1 MFETNVLFYIV
12 ADLEHF
18 LRRLVAND
26 LRVVVRRV
34 VAMSHCRSSQIEGFA
49 ICIYKSQATVQHGD
63 NVSLATRRQCDNAP
77 FGAFCYQK
85 GDNDIGCYRYRQR
98 NAQSLPNQPP

>member
-1 MFETNVLFYIV
+1 MLFIVSQTFHFRPIPFHHQCHSTITSKHLVDRTNVLFNIV

-26 LRVVVRRV
+26 ARVVVRRV

-49 ICIYKSQATVQHGD
+49 ICIYKSQETVRHGD
-63 NVSLATRRQCDNAP
+63 NAQHDIAP
-77 FGAFCYQK
+77 FGV
-85 GDNDIGCYRYRQR
+85 
-98 NAQSLPNQPP
+98 LH